1 MFSGD
6 YLSRAEGAL
15 TGGKTSKCFPGIT
28 SSEGREPSQEVK
40 LYSGKRAGNGPG
52 KFELCGLTDDGKE
65 LEIDEDSFDLI
76 GTPVP
81 AC

>member
-15 TGGKTSKCFPGIT
+15 TGGKTLFRKK
-28 SSEGREPSQEVK
+28 GRK
-40 LYSGKRAGNGPG
+40 WAGNGPG